1 MPKAKRQPVVLTDA
15 KVRALRPDPAGE
27 YIQGDLSLP
36 GFGVRV
42 RQVGAPS
49 YVVMKRMPGETR
61 PTRVTIGRT
70 DLLTLSKAREL
81 AREAVAAVRHGVD
94 VNAEKRREQL
104 ARKAERDQA
113 RAVQDDTGFL
123 PGTFGELAIRYIR
136 RECPSLRRGAE
147 IEGIIR
153 RRLLPLW
160 GERQLGDLRRRDLT
174 AIIDPVAA
182 EGKTQAAHKLRE
194 IAIRVVNW
202 AVDRG
207 DIEMNFLTTASCGR
221 RRADI
226 IRRTRRDRV
235 LRDDNSRDL
244 AGLRCRGTAFRDA
257 DTAGVDPGAA
267 QGRNRR
273 HGVGRTRP

>member
-1 MPKAKRQPVVLTDA
+1 MQCQSETSAGRFDRCQGAGAEARPRWRVYPRRSVSPW
-15 KVRALRPDPAGE
+15 VRGPGSAG
-27 YIQGDLSLP
+27 
-36 GFGVRV
+36 R
-42 RQVGAPS
+42 GAS

-207 DIEMNFLTTASCGR
+207 DIEMNFLTTASRGR

-226 IRRTRRDRV
+226 IRRTAVTAYCGMTRFARSGGLAMPRDS
-235 LRDDNSRDL
+235 LS
-244 AGLRCRGTAFRDA
+244 
-257 DTAGVDPGAA
+257 
-267 QGRNRR
+267 GR
-273 HGVGRTRP
+273 